1 MLLFFAFKLLNI
13 HKLAM
18 LEKMLAQSSKIS
30 ISFKLNLA
38 KVGMSNYKIKYDNFM
53 KDLGEK
59 VKD

>member
-1 MLLFFAFKLLNI
+1 
-13 HKLAM
+13 M

-38 KVGMSNYKIKYDNFM
+38 KVGMNNYKIKYDNFM
-53 KDLGEK
+53 KDLSEK